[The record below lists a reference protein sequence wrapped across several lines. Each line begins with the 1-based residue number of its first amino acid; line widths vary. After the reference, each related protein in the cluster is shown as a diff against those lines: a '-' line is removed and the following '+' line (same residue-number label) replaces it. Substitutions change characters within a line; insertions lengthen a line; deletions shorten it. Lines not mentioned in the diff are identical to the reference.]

1 MKNNFVLNQGTQN
14 AIGYR
19 ESDTRR
25 LGLSLR
31 YNFGIK
37 PKENKM
43 DMLDQGSAERN

>member
-1 MKNNFVLNQGTQN
+1 MENCFAAHVIHFCLSTD
-14 AIGYR
+14 
-19 ESDTRR
+19 SRR

-43 DMLDQGSAERN
+43 DMLEQGNTERN